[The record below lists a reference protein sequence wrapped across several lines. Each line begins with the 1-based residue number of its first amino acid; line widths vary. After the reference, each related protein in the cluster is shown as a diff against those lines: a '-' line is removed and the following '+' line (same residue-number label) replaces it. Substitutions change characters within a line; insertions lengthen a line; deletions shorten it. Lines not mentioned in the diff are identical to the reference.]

1 MHKSNL
7 KVVNAKNNVQFDIWQ
22 CKTWALTCI
31 MHFYRFTYLSCIF
44 TEIGWSKK
52 FIISKIFLSSLCF
65 VKSSYYAYFSS
76 IKSSFIINAV
86 QINANLDKSLQNRKK
101 LERMTSYHS
110 IEYSPLSI

>member
-1 MHKSNL
+1 MSDSEYHKRMGSMSIYNAVKSPSNYVLQLYQTVKRQKCVFTDTMQKSNL

-52 FIISKIFLSSLCF
+52 FIISKYFHRLCA
-65 VKSSYYAYFSS
+65 S
-76 IKSSFIINAV
+76 
-86 QINANLDKSLQNRKK
+86 
-101 LERMTSYHS
+101 
-110 IEYSPLSI
+110 